1 MFMVAR
7 MAIHSLKACFNLIK
21 RLNRP
26 KVLSHIAVMDPNN
39 SDNDLDS
46 LKNSL
51 SRNPITARVFLFSL
65 SVLFVVLL
73 VATNS
78 FFTSKYLNDIKQ
90 EGEIRLTQNERNIV
104 SELQKNSVIPQFLVR
119 DQSIWNALL
128 SNNFSSLPQMFSE
141 FINEISIESIT
152 LMDRTG
158 QIVAVAGKENLNVN
172 SSNKIIFNTAIS
184 TNDTVMNIIEKNEN
198 EFGFFYSRKIEN
210 DQRVLGVLSIE
221 VDLKKFETSWKS
233 ARDRIFISNSEGKI
247 VLATEPTWKG
257 LSDDLAWKN
266 QNSKNIIKRG
276 YSVAKGWVD
285 SNESDQYF
293 NDSSFVRFNKNIP
306 ILNWKISSFENYS
319 GVRERVNTILA
330 LEILIFLLLLVLS
343 LYSLNRKKIL
353 RLNLFEE
360 ETIKLRELNKKL
372 ETEMEQ
378 RKRVEKNLLAV
389 EQTLEQHSKLAALG
403 EMSAAIS
410 HELNQPLAA
419 MKTYL
424 AGASLLL
431 KRNRPQETVA
441 ALMRID
447 GLIHR
452 MGEIT
457 KQLKSF
463 ARKNTESFVPLNFN
477 DAILEAM
484 SIMEPQL
491 KQSGIKI
498 DTNIPSEPVLIVG
511 DQQRLEQ
518 VIINLIRNAIDAL
531 DDTELPSITISLYKN
546 NSVRFSIRDNGKGIN
561 NLEKL
566 FEPFQTSK
574 DPGNGLGLGLAISS
588 NIISELGGSLSGENL
603 TPTGAEFTIKLPLF
617 DPSRVNVVE
626 ENQTKMRE
634 TL

>member
-1 MFMVAR
+1 

-26 KVLSHIAVMDPNN
+26 KVLSHIAVMDPIN

-46 LKNSL
+46 LENSL
-51 SRNPITARVFLFSL
+51 SRNPIKARVFLFSL

-184 TNDTVMNIIEKNEN
+184 TNDTVIDIIEKEEN

-221 VDLKKFETSWKS
+221 VDLKKFENSWKS
-233 ARDRIFISNSEGKI
+233 AGEHIFISNGEGKI
-247 VLATEPTWKG
+247 VLATEPKWKG

-574 DPGNGLGLGLAISS
+574 DPGKGLGLGLAISS

>member
-1 MFMVAR
+1 

-26 KVLSHIAVMDPNN
+26 KVLSHIAVMDPIN

-46 LKNSL
+46 LENSR
-51 SRNPITARVFLFSL
+51 SRNPIRARVFLFSL

-128 SNNFSSLPQMFSE
+128 SNNFSSLPQMFFE
-141 FINEISIESIT
+141 FIDEISIESIT

-221 VDLKKFETSWKS
+221 VDLKKFENSWKS
-233 ARDRIFISNSEGKI
+233 AGDRIFISNGEGKI

-561 NLEKL
+561 DLEKL

-574 DPGNGLGLGLAISS
+574 DPGKGLGLGLAISS

>member
-1 MFMVAR
+1 
-7 MAIHSLKACFNLIK
+7 
-21 RLNRP
+21 
-26 KVLSHIAVMDPNN
+26 MDPIN

-46 LKNSL
+46 LENSR
-51 SRNPITARVFLFSL
+51 SRNPIKARVFLFSL

-90 EGEIRLTQNERNIV
+90 EGEVRLTQNERNIV
-104 SELQKNSVIPQFLVR
+104 NELQKNSVIPQLLVR

-128 SNNFSSLPQMFSE
+128 SNNFSSLPQMFFE
-141 FINEISIESIT
+141 FIDEISIESIT

-158 QIVAVAGKENLNVN
+158 QIVAVAGKEKLSVN

-184 TNDTVMNIIEKNEN
+184 TNDTVMNIIEKDEN

-221 VDLKKFETSWKS
+221 VDLKKFENSWKS
-233 ARDRIFISNSEGKI
+233 AGERIFISNGEGKI

-257 LSDDLAWKN
+257 LSEDLAWKN

-285 SNESDQYF
+285 SNENDQYF

-306 ILNWKISSFENYS
+306 ILNWKMSSFENYS

-372 ETEMEQ
+372 KTEMEQ
-378 RKRVEKNLLAV
+378 RKRIEKNLLAV

-431 KRNRPQETVA
+431 KRNRPHETIA
-441 ALMRID
+441 ALIRID

-491 KQSGIKI
+491 KQSRIKL

-531 DDTELPSITISLYKN
+531 DDTEFPSITISLYKN

-561 NLEKL
+561 DLETL

-574 DPGNGLGLGLAISS
+574 DPGKGLGLGLAISS

>member
-1 MFMVAR
+1 
-7 MAIHSLKACFNLIK
+7 
-21 RLNRP
+21 
-26 KVLSHIAVMDPNN
+26 MDPVN
-39 SDNDLDS
+39 SYNDLDS
-46 LKNSL
+46 LENSR
-51 SRNPITARVFLFSL
+51 SRNPIRARVFLFSL
-65 SVLFVVLL
+65 SVLFIVLL
-73 VATNS
+73 VTTNS

-104 SELQKNSVIPQFLVR
+104 NELQKNSVVPQFLVR
-119 DQSIWNALL
+119 DQSIRKALL
-128 SNNFSSLPQMFSE
+128 SNEFSSLPKIFFE
-141 FINEISIESIT
+141 FIDEISIASIT
-152 LMDRTG
+152 LFDKTG
-158 QIVAVAGKENLNVN
+158 QIVALAGKESLNTN
-172 SSNKIIFNTAIS
+172 SSNNIIFNTAIS
-184 TNDTVMNIIEKNEN
+184 TNDTVMNIIEKDAK

-210 DQRVLGVLSIE
+210 DLKVLGVLSIE
-221 VDLKKFETSWKS
+221 VDLKKFENSWKS
-233 ARDRIFISNSEGKI
+233 AGERIFISNGEGKI
-247 VLATEPTWKG
+247 VLATEPRWKG
-257 LSDDLAWKN
+257 LSTDIVWQN
-266 QNSKNIIKRG
+266 QTSKNILKRG
-276 YSVAKGWVD
+276 YSVAKGLVD
-285 SNESDQYF
+285 FKESNLYL
-293 NDSSFVRFNKNIP
+293 NDSSVVRFTKKIP
-306 ILNWKISSFENYS
+306 ILKWDMSSFENYS
-319 GVRERVNTILA
+319 SVRERVNTILA

-378 RKRVEKNLLAV
+378 RRRVEKNLLAV

-447 GLIHR
+447 SLIHR

-477 DAILEAM
+477 DAILAAM

-491 KQSGIKI
+491 TQSRIKI
-498 DTNIPSEPVLIVG
+498 ETNIPSEPVLIIG

-531 DDTELPSITISLYKN
+531 DNTDFPSITIALHKN
-546 NSVRFSIRDNGKGIN
+546 NSVKFSIRDNGKGIN
-561 NLEKL
+561 DLETL

-574 DPGNGLGLGLAISS
+574 DPSKGLGLGLAISS
-588 NIISELGGSLSGENL
+588 NIISEFGGSLSGENI
-603 TPTGAEFTIKLPLF
+603 TPRGAMFTIKLPLF

-626 ENQTKMRE
+626 DKQTKMNE
-634 TL
+634 KL

>member
-1 MFMVAR
+1 
-7 MAIHSLKACFNLIK
+7 
-21 RLNRP
+21 
-26 KVLSHIAVMDPNN
+26 MDPIN

-46 LKNSL
+46 LENSR
-51 SRNPITARVFLFSL
+51 SRNPIRARVFLFSL

-221 VDLKKFETSWKS
+221 VDLKKFENSWKS
-233 ARDRIFISNSEGKI
+233 AGERIFISNGEGKI

-574 DPGNGLGLGLAISS
+574 DPGKGLGLGLAISS

-626 ENQTKMRE
+626 ENQTIMRE

>member
-1 MFMVAR
+1 

-26 KVLSHIAVMDPNN
+26 KVLSHIAVMDPIN

-46 LKNSL
+46 LENSL

-128 SNNFSSLPQMFSE
+128 SNNFSSLPQMFFE
-141 FINEISIESIT
+141 FTDEISIESIT

-172 SSNKIIFNTAIS
+172 SSNKIIFKTAIS
-184 TNDTVMNIIEKNEN
+184 TNDTVMNIIEKDEN

-210 DQRVLGVLSIE
+210 DQRILGVLSIE
-221 VDLKKFETSWKS
+221 VDLKKFENSWKS
-233 ARDRIFISNSEGKI
+233 AGERIFISNGEGKI

-257 LSDDLAWKN
+257 LSEDLAWKN

-561 NLEKL
+561 DLEKL

-574 DPGNGLGLGLAISS
+574 DPGKGLGLGLAISS

>member
-1 MFMVAR
+1 

-26 KVLSHIAVMDPNN
+26 KVLSHIAVMDPIN

-46 LKNSL
+46 LENSL

-104 SELQKNSVIPQFLVR
+104 NELQKNSVIPQFLVR

-128 SNNFSSLPQMFSE
+128 SNNFSSLPQMFFE
-141 FINEISIESIT
+141 FIDEISIESIT

-184 TNDTVMNIIEKNEN
+184 TNDTVMNIIEKDEN

-221 VDLKKFETSWKS
+221 VDLKKFENSWKS
-233 ARDRIFISNSEGKI
+233 AGERIFISNGEGKI

-257 LSDDLAWKN
+257 LSEDLAWKN
-266 QNSKNIIKRG
+266 QSPKNIIKRG

-306 ILNWKISSFENYS
+306 ILNWKMSSFENYS
-319 GVRERVNTILA
+319 GVRERVNFILA
-330 LEILIFLLLLVLS
+330 LEILIFLLLLVFS

-372 ETEMEQ
+372 ETEIEQ

-561 NLEKL
+561 DLEKL

-574 DPGNGLGLGLAISS
+574 DPGKGLGLGLAISS

-603 TPTGAEFTIKLPLF
+603 TPTGAEFKIKLPLF

>member
-1 MFMVAR
+1 

-26 KVLSHIAVMDPNN
+26 KVLSHIAVMDPIN

-46 LKNSL
+46 LENSL

-104 SELQKNSVIPQFLVR
+104 NELQKNSVIPQFLVR

-128 SNNFSSLPQMFSE
+128 SNNFSSLPQMFFE
-141 FINEISIESIT
+141 FIDEISIESIT

-221 VDLKKFETSWKS
+221 VDLKKFENSWKS
-233 ARDRIFISNSEGKI
+233 AGERIFISNGEGKI

-257 LSDDLAWKN
+257 LSEDLAWKN

-574 DPGNGLGLGLAISS
+574 DPGKGLGLGLAISS

>member
-1 MFMVAR
+1 
-7 MAIHSLKACFNLIK
+7 
-21 RLNRP
+21 
-26 KVLSHIAVMDPNN
+26 MDPNN

-46 LKNSL
+46 LENSR
-51 SRNPITARVFLFSL
+51 SRNPIRARVFLFSL

-128 SNNFSSLPQMFSE
+128 SNNFSSLPQMFFE
-141 FINEISIESIT
+141 FTDEISIESIT

-221 VDLKKFETSWKS
+221 VDLKKFENSWKS
-233 ARDRIFISNSEGKI
+233 AGERIFISNGEGKI

-257 LSDDLAWKN
+257 LSEDLAWKN

-306 ILNWKISSFENYS
+306 ILNWKMSSFENYS
-319 GVRERVNTILA
+319 SVRERVNTILA

-574 DPGNGLGLGLAISS
+574 DPGKGLGLGLAISS

>member
-1 MFMVAR
+1 

-26 KVLSHIAVMDPNN
+26 KVLSHIAVMDPIN

-46 LKNSL
+46 LENSL

-90 EGEIRLTQNERNIV
+90 EGEIRLTQNKRNIV
-104 SELQKNSVIPQFLVR
+104 NELQKNSVIPRFLVR

-128 SNNFSSLPQMFSE
+128 SNNFSSLPQMFFE
-141 FINEISIESIT
+141 FTDEISIESIT

-221 VDLKKFETSWKS
+221 VDLKKFENSWKS
-233 ARDRIFISNSEGKI
+233 AGERIFISNGEGKI

-257 LSDDLAWKN
+257 LSADLAWKN

-574 DPGNGLGLGLAISS
+574 DPGKGLGLGLAISS

>member
-1 MFMVAR
+1 

-21 RLNRP
+21 LLNRP
-26 KVLSHIAVMDPNN
+26 KVLSHIAVMDPIN

-46 LKNSL
+46 LENSL

-104 SELQKNSVIPQFLVR
+104 NELQKNSVIPQFLVR

-141 FINEISIESIT
+141 FIDEISIESIT

-184 TNDTVMNIIEKNEN
+184 TNDTVMNIIEKDEN

-221 VDLKKFETSWKS
+221 VDLKKFENSWKS
-233 ARDRIFISNSEGKI
+233 AGERIFISNGEGKI

-257 LSDDLAWKN
+257 LREDFAWKN

-276 YSVAKGWVD
+276 YSVAKGWMD

-293 NDSSFVRFNKNIP
+293 SDSSFVRFNKNIP
-306 ILNWKISSFENYS
+306 ILNWKMSSFENYS

-561 NLEKL
+561 DLEKL

-574 DPGNGLGLGLAISS
+574 DRGTGLGLGLAISS

>member
-1 MFMVAR
+1 

-26 KVLSHIAVMDPNN
+26 KVLSHIAVMDPIN

-46 LKNSL
+46 LENSL

-128 SNNFSSLPQMFSE
+128 SNNFSSLPQMFFE
-141 FINEISIESIT
+141 FIDEISIESIT

-184 TNDTVMNIIEKNEN
+184 TNDTVINIIEKEEN

-221 VDLKKFETSWKS
+221 VDLKKFENSWRS
-233 ARDRIFISNSEGKI
+233 AGEHIFISNGEGKI
-247 VLATEPTWKG
+247 VLATETTWKG
-257 LSDDLAWKN
+257 LSEDLVWKN
-266 QNSKNIIKRG
+266 QNTKNIIKRG

-285 SNESDQYF
+285 SNESNQYF

-561 NLEKL
+561 DLEKL

-574 DPGNGLGLGLAISS
+574 DPGKGLGLGLAISS

>member
-1 MFMVAR
+1 M
-7 MAIHSLKACFNLIK
+7 
-21 RLNRP
+21 
-26 KVLSHIAVMDPNN
+26 
-39 SDNDLDS
+39 
-46 LKNSL
+46 
-51 SRNPITARVFLFSL
+51 
-65 SVLFVVLL
+65 VLL

-78 FFTSKYLNDIKQ
+78 FFTSKYLNDIKT

-104 SELQKNSVIPQFLVR
+104 SELQKNSIVPQFLVR

-210 DQRVLGVLSIE
+210 DQSVLGVLSIE
-221 VDLKKFETSWKS
+221 VDLKKFENSWKS
-233 ARDRIFISNSEGKI
+233 AGDRIFISNGEGKI

-257 LSDDLAWKN
+257 LSEDLAWKN

-561 NLEKL
+561 NLETL

-574 DPGNGLGLGLAISS
+574 DPGKGLGLGLAISS

>member
-1 MFMVAR
+1 

-26 KVLSHIAVMDPNN
+26 KVLSHIAVMDPVN

-46 LKNSL
+46 LENSL

-104 SELQKNSVIPQFLVR
+104 NELQKNSVIPQFLVR

-128 SNNFSSLPQMFSE
+128 SNNFSSLPQMFFE
-141 FINEISIESIT
+141 FIDEISIESIT

-221 VDLKKFETSWKS
+221 VDLKKFENSWKS
-233 ARDRIFISNSEGKI
+233 AGELIFISNGEGKI

-306 ILNWKISSFENYS
+306 ILNWKMSSFENYS

-431 KRNRPQETVA
+431 KRNRPHETIA

-561 NLEKL
+561 DLEKL

-574 DPGNGLGLGLAISS
+574 DPGKGLGLGLAISS

>member
-1 MFMVAR
+1 
-7 MAIHSLKACFNLIK
+7 
-21 RLNRP
+21 
-26 KVLSHIAVMDPNN
+26 MDPNN

-46 LKNSL
+46 LENSR
-51 SRNPITARVFLFSL
+51 SRNPIRARVFLFSL

-141 FINEISIESIT
+141 FIDEISIESIT

-221 VDLKKFETSWKS
+221 VDLKKFENSWKS
-233 ARDRIFISNSEGKI
+233 AGDRIFISNGEGKI

-561 NLEKL
+561 DLEKL

-574 DPGNGLGLGLAISS
+574 DPGKGLGLGLAISS

>member
-1 MFMVAR
+1 
-7 MAIHSLKACFNLIK
+7 
-21 RLNRP
+21 
-26 KVLSHIAVMDPNN
+26 MDPNN

-46 LKNSL
+46 LENSH
-51 SRNPITARVFLFSL
+51 SRNPIRARVFLFSL

-104 SELQKNSVIPQFLVR
+104 NELQKNSVIPQFLVR

-128 SNNFSSLPQMFSE
+128 SNNFSSLPEMFFE
-141 FINEISIESIT
+141 FIDEISIESIT
-152 LMDRTG
+152 LVDRTG
-158 QIVAVAGKENLNVN
+158 QIVAVAGKENLNEN

-184 TNDTVMNIIEKNEN
+184 TNDTVMNIIEKDEN

-221 VDLKKFETSWKS
+221 VDLKKFENSWKS
-233 ARDRIFISNSEGKI
+233 AGESIFISNDEGKI

-257 LSDDLAWKN
+257 LREDLVWKN
-266 QNSKNIIKRG
+266 QNSKNILKRG
-276 YSVAKGWVD
+276 FSVAKGWVD
-285 SNESDQYF
+285 STESDQYF
-293 NDSSFVRFNKNIP
+293 TDSSFVRFNKNIP
-306 ILNWKISSFENYS
+306 ILNWNMSSFENYAS
-319 GVRERVNTILA
+319 VRERVNTILA

-372 ETEMEQ
+372 KTEMEQ

-431 KRNRPQETVA
+431 KRNRPHETIA
-441 ALMRID
+441 ALIRID

-491 KQSGIKI
+491 KQSGIKL

-531 DDTELPSITISLYKN
+531 DNTEFPSMTISLYKN
-546 NSVRFSIRDNGKGIN
+546 NYVSFSIRDNGKGIT
-561 NLEKL
+561 NLETL

-574 DPGNGLGLGLAISS
+574 DPGKGLGLGLAISS

>member
-1 MFMVAR
+1 

-26 KVLSHIAVMDPNN
+26 KVLSHIAVMDPIN

-46 LKNSL
+46 LENSL

-128 SNNFSSLPQMFSE
+128 SNNFSSLPQMFFE
-141 FINEISIESIT
+141 FIDEISIESIT

-184 TNDTVMNIIEKNEN
+184 TNDTVMNIIEKDEN

-221 VDLKKFETSWKS
+221 VDLKKFENSWKS
-233 ARDRIFISNSEGKI
+233 AGERIFISNGEGKI

-257 LSDDLAWKN
+257 LSEDLAWKN

-306 ILNWKISSFENYS
+306 ILNWKMSSFENYS

-574 DPGNGLGLGLAISS
+574 DPGKGLGLGLAISS

>member
-1 MFMVAR
+1 
-7 MAIHSLKACFNLIK
+7 
-21 RLNRP
+21 
-26 KVLSHIAVMDPNN
+26 MDPIN

-46 LKNSL
+46 LENSL

-65 SVLFVVLL
+65 SVLFVILL

-221 VDLKKFETSWKS
+221 VDLKKFENSWKS
-233 ARDRIFISNSEGKI
+233 AGDRIFISNGEGKI

-574 DPGNGLGLGLAISS
+574 DPGKGLGLGLAISS

>member
-1 MFMVAR
+1 

-26 KVLSHIAVMDPNN
+26 KVLSHIAFMDPIN

-46 LKNSL
+46 LENSL

-78 FFTSKYLNDIKQ
+78 FFTSKYSNDIKQ

-221 VDLKKFETSWKS
+221 VDLKKFENSWKS
-233 ARDRIFISNSEGKI
+233 AGDRIFISNGEGKI

-257 LSDDLAWKN
+257 LSEDLAWKN

-285 SNESDQYF
+285 FNESDQYF
-293 NDSSFVRFNKNIP
+293 NNSSFVRFNKNIP
-306 ILNWKISSFENYS
+306 ILNWKMSSFENYS

-574 DPGNGLGLGLAISS
+574 DPGKGLGLGLAISS
-588 NIISELGGSLSGENL
+588 NIISEFGGSLSGENL
-603 TPTGAEFTIKLPLF
+603 TPIGAEFTIKLPLF

>member
-1 MFMVAR
+1 

-21 RLNRP
+21 HLNRP
-26 KVLSHIAVMDPNN
+26 KVLSHIAVMDPIN

-46 LKNSL
+46 LENSL

-221 VDLKKFETSWKS
+221 VDLKKFENSWKS
-233 ARDRIFISNSEGKI
+233 AGERIFISNGEGKI

-257 LSDDLAWKN
+257 LSEDLAWKN

-498 DTNIPSEPVLIVG
+498 YTNIPSEPVLIVG

-561 NLEKL
+561 DLEKL

-574 DPGNGLGLGLAISS
+574 DPGKGLGLGLAISS

>member
-1 MFMVAR
+1 
-7 MAIHSLKACFNLIK
+7 
-21 RLNRP
+21 
-26 KVLSHIAVMDPNN
+26 MDPIN

-46 LKNSL
+46 LENSL

-221 VDLKKFETSWKS
+221 VDLKKFENSWKS
-233 ARDRIFISNSEGKI
+233 AGDRIFISNGEGKI

-306 ILNWKISSFENYS
+306 ILNWKMSSFENYS

-574 DPGNGLGLGLAISS
+574 DPGKGLGLGLAISS

>member
-1 MFMVAR
+1 
-7 MAIHSLKACFNLIK
+7 
-21 RLNRP
+21 
-26 KVLSHIAVMDPNN
+26 MDPVN
-39 SDNDLDS
+39 SYNDLDS
-46 LKNSL
+46 LENSR
-51 SRNPITARVFLFSL
+51 SRNPIRARVFLLSL
-65 SVLFVVLL
+65 SVLFIVLL
-73 VATNS
+73 VTTNS

-104 SELQKNSVIPQFLVR
+104 NELQKNSVVPQFLVR
-119 DQSIWNALL
+119 DQSIRKALL
-128 SNNFSSLPQMFSE
+128 SNEFSSLPKIFFE
-141 FINEISIESIT
+141 FIDEISIASIT
-152 LMDRTG
+152 LFDKTG
-158 QIVAVAGKENLNVN
+158 QIVALAGKESLNTN
-172 SSNKIIFNTAIS
+172 SSNNIIFNTAIS
-184 TNDTVMNIIEKNEN
+184 TNDTVMNIIEKDAK

-210 DQRVLGVLSIE
+210 DLKVLGVLSIE
-221 VDLKKFETSWKS
+221 VDLKKFENSWKS
-233 ARDRIFISNSEGKI
+233 AGETIFISNGEGKI
-247 VLATEPTWKG
+247 VLATEPRWKG
-257 LSDDLAWKN
+257 LSTDIVWQN
-266 QNSKNIIKRG
+266 QTSKNILKRG
-276 YSVAKGWVD
+276 YSVAKGLVD
-285 SNESDQYF
+285 FKESNLYL
-293 NDSSFVRFNKNIP
+293 NDSSVVRFSKKIP
-306 ILNWKISSFENYS
+306 ILKWDMSSFENYS
-319 GVRERVNTILA
+319 SVRERVNTILA

-343 LYSLNRKKIL
+343 LYSLNRRKIL

-378 RKRVEKNLLAV
+378 RRRVEKNLLAV

-447 GLIHR
+447 SLIHR

-477 DAILEAM
+477 DAILAAM

-491 KQSGIKI
+491 TQSRIKI
-498 DTNIPSEPVLIVG
+498 ETNIPSEPVLIIG

-531 DDTELPSITISLYKN
+531 DNTDFPSITIALHKN
-546 NSVRFSIRDNGKGIN
+546 NSVKFSIRDNGKGIN
-561 NLEKL
+561 DLETL

-574 DPGNGLGLGLAISS
+574 DPSKGLGLGLAISS
-588 NIISELGGSLSGENL
+588 NIISEFGGSLSGENI
-603 TPTGAEFTIKLPLF
+603 TPRGAMFTIKLPLF

-626 ENQTKMRE
+626 DKQTKMNE
-634 TL
+634 KL

>member
-1 MFMVAR
+1 

-26 KVLSHIAVMDPNN
+26 KVLSHIAVMDPIN

-46 LKNSL
+46 LENSL

-104 SELQKNSVIPQFLVR
+104 NELQKNSVIPQFLVR

-128 SNNFSSLPQMFSE
+128 SNNFSSLPQMFFE
-141 FINEISIESIT
+141 FIDEISIESIT

-221 VDLKKFETSWKS
+221 VDLKKFENSWKS
-233 ARDRIFISNSEGKI
+233 AGDRIFISNGEGKI

-574 DPGNGLGLGLAISS
+574 DPGKGLGLGLAISS

>member
-1 MFMVAR
+1 
-7 MAIHSLKACFNLIK
+7 
-21 RLNRP
+21 
-26 KVLSHIAVMDPNN
+26 MDPIN

-46 LKNSL
+46 LENSL

-104 SELQKNSVIPQFLVR
+104 NELQKNSVIPQFLVR

-221 VDLKKFETSWKS
+221 VDLKKFENSWKS
-233 ARDRIFISNSEGKI
+233 AGERIFISNGEGKI

-257 LSDDLAWKN
+257 LSEDLAWKN

-574 DPGNGLGLGLAISS
+574 DPGKGLGLGLAISS

>member
-1 MFMVAR
+1 

-26 KVLSHIAVMDPNN
+26 KVLSHIAVMDPIN

-46 LKNSL
+46 LENSL

-221 VDLKKFETSWKS
+221 VDLKKFENSWKS
-233 ARDRIFISNSEGKI
+233 AGDRIFISNGEGKI

-257 LSDDLAWKN
+257 LREDFAWKN

-306 ILNWKISSFENYS
+306 ILNWKMSSFENYS

-574 DPGNGLGLGLAISS
+574 DPGKGLGLGLAISS

>member
-1 MFMVAR
+1 

-26 KVLSHIAVMDPNN
+26 KVLSHIAVMDPIN

-46 LKNSL
+46 LENSL

-128 SNNFSSLPQMFSE
+128 SNNFSSLPQMFFE
-141 FINEISIESIT
+141 FIDEISIESIT

-184 TNDTVMNIIEKNEN
+184 TNDTVMNIIEKDEN

-221 VDLKKFETSWKS
+221 VDLKKFENSWKS
-233 ARDRIFISNSEGKI
+233 AGERIFISNGEGKI

-257 LSDDLAWKN
+257 LSEDLAWKN

-276 YSVAKGWVD
+276 YSMAKGWVD

-306 ILNWKISSFENYS
+306 ILNWKMSSFENYS

-574 DPGNGLGLGLAISS
+574 DPGKGLGLGLAISS

>member
-1 MFMVAR
+1 
-7 MAIHSLKACFNLIK
+7 
-21 RLNRP
+21 
-26 KVLSHIAVMDPNN
+26 MDPIN

-46 LKNSL
+46 LENSR
-51 SRNPITARVFLFSL
+51 SRNPIRARVFLFSL

-128 SNNFSSLPQMFSE
+128 SNNFSSLPQMFFE
-141 FINEISIESIT
+141 FIDEISIESIT

-221 VDLKKFETSWKS
+221 VDLKKFENSWKS
-233 ARDRIFISNSEGKI
+233 AGDRIFISNGEGKI

-306 ILNWKISSFENYS
+306 ILNWKMSSFENYS

-561 NLEKL
+561 DLEKL

-574 DPGNGLGLGLAISS
+574 DPGKGLGLGLAISS

>member
-1 MFMVAR
+1 

-26 KVLSHIAVMDPNN
+26 KVLSHIAVMDPIN

-46 LKNSL
+46 LENSL

-128 SNNFSSLPQMFSE
+128 SNNFSSLPQMFFE
-141 FINEISIESIT
+141 FIDEISIESIT

-221 VDLKKFETSWKS
+221 VDLKKFENSWKS
-233 ARDRIFISNSEGKI
+233 AGERIFISNGEGKI

-257 LSDDLAWKN
+257 LSEDLAWKN

-285 SNESDQYF
+285 SNESAQYF

-574 DPGNGLGLGLAISS
+574 DPGKGLGLGLAISS